1 MLPCHVKQ
9 RMFFMLPLSTKIKM
23 KTIFIFA
30 KVILTELGEKSRER
44 KEKYDIVGRIDRK
57 EEIPQKEEKI
67 YDAA

>member
-1 MLPCHVKQ
+1 M
-9 RMFFMLPLSTKIKM
+9 KI
-23 KTIFIFA
+23 IFIFA

-44 KEKYDIVGRIDRK
+44 EEKYDIVGGIDRK